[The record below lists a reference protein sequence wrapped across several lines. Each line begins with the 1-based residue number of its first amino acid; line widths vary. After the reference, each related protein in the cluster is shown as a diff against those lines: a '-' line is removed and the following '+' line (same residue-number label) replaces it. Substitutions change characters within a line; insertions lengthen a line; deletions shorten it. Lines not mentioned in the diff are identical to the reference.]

1 MTDPQGPG
9 PDPHHGPTA
18 EEIAGLVG
26 AERTAGEY
34 VPTRNPVLPDSAD
47 GPADHAAAS
56 SADDSADGSA
66 DGGAETARG
75 PVPGSG
81 DAAILAAQERAEATR
96 GLDIAD
102 VPPLPIPADTA
113 NVRARPGLHPD
124 CQPLLPLV
132 GVWRGVGRFGN
143 EPGQN
148 EPQFGQQIVISH
160 DGRPFLR
167 YESITWLLEPDGSVK
182 GPGSREVGF
191 FRPQPDGSIEL
202 MVAHAEGRIEL
213 FYGRPRST
221 AAWGLSTDAT
231 LRTPTAPPVV
241 GATRLIGI
249 TPDGK
254 LAYVEERAHSDVELA
269 PHTSAA
275 LDRIA
280 G

>member
-1 MTDPQGPG
+1 MTTPDGAA
-9 PDPHHGPTA
+9 PDPAGPHPHVGPTA
-18 EEIAGLVG
+18 EEIAGLVS

-34 VPTRNPVLPDSAD
+34 VPGPDVTTPPHGEPEA
-47 GPADHAAAS
+47 GRA
-56 SADDSADGSA
+56 
-66 DGGAETARG
+66 

-81 DAAILAAQERAEATR
+81 DAAIAAAEVRAETTR
-96 GLDIAD
+96 GLDIDD

-113 NVRARPGLHPD
+113 NVRPRPGLHPE
-124 CQPLLPLV
+124 CMPLLPLV
-132 GVWRGVGRFGN
+132 GVWRGVGRYGN
-143 EPGQN
+143 EPG
-148 EPQFGQQIVISH
+148 EKDPQFGQQIVISH

-167 YESITWLLEPDGSVK
+167 YESISWLLEPDGSVK

-191 FRPQPDGSIEL
+191 FRPQADGSIEL

-213 FYGRPRST
+213 FYGRPRSA
-221 AAWGLSTDAT
+221 AAWALSTDAA

-254 LAYVEERAHSDVELA
+254 LAYVEERAHSDIELA
-269 PHTSAA
+269 PHASAA
-275 LDRIA
+275 LDRLA

>member
-1 MTDPQGPG
+1 MTTPDGPAPG
-9 PDPHHGPTA
+9 PVGRHSHQGPTA
-18 EEIAGLVG
+18 EEIAGLVS

-34 VPTRNPVLPDSAD
+34 VPGPDLAAPTPD
-47 GPADHAAAS
+47 GPGHP
-56 SADDSADGSA
+56 
-66 DGGAETARG
+66 G
-75 PVPGSG
+75 PIPGSG
-81 DAAILAAQERAEATR
+81 DAAIVAAEFRAETTR
-96 GLDIAD
+96 ALDIAD

-113 NVRARPGLHPD
+113 NVRSRPGLHPA
-124 CQPLLPLV
+124 CQQLLPLV

-143 EPGQN
+143 EPGEQQ
-148 EPQFGQQIVISH
+148 PQFGQQIVIAH

-167 YESITWLLEPDGSVK
+167 YESISWLLAPDGSVQA
-182 GPGSREVGF
+182 PGTREVGF

-213 FYGRPRST
+213 FYGRPRSA
-221 AAWGLSTDAT
+221 AAWALSTDAA

-269 PHTSAA
+269 PHSSAA
-275 LDRIA
+275 LDRLA

>member
-1 MTDPQGPG
+1 MSSPQSPA

-18 EEIAGLVG
+18 EEIAGLVS

-34 VPTRNPVLPDSAD
+34 VPTPHPVLPE
-47 GPADHAAAS
+47 PAEDTT
-56 SADDSADGSA
+56 GT
-66 DGGAETARG
+66 GGDRG

-102 VPPLPIPADTA
+102 VPPVPIPADTA

-143 EPGQN
+143 EPGQS

-167 YESITWLLEPDGSVK
+167 YESISWLLDADGSVK

-213 FYGRPRST
+213 FYGRPRSS

>member
-1 MTDPQGPG
+1 VTTPEGPG
-9 PDPHHGPTA
+9 AEPHHGPTA

-34 VPTRNPVLPDSAD
+34 VPAPDLTPPVLDRPE
-47 GPADHAAAS
+47 PADQDRAPI
-56 SADDSADGSA
+56 
-66 DGGAETARG
+66 T
-75 PVPGSG
+75 GSG
-81 DAAILAAQERAEATR
+81 DAAIVAAEKRAETTR

-113 NVRARPGLHPD
+113 NIRARPGLHPE

-132 GVWRGVGRFGN
+132 GVWRGTGRYGN
-143 EPGQN
+143 EPGEN
-148 EPQFGQQIVISH
+148 DPQFGQQIVISH

-167 YESITWLLEPDGSVK
+167 YESISWLLDPDGSVRR
-182 GPGSREVGF
+182 PGGREVGF

-202 MVAHAEGRIEL
+202 MLAHSEGRIEL
-213 FYGRPRST
+213 FYGRQRSA
-221 AAWGLSTDAT
+221 AAWALSTDAT

-254 LAYVEERAHSDVELA
+254 LAYVEERAHTDVELA
-269 PHTSAA
+269 PHSSAA

>member
-1 MTDPQGPG
+1 MTG
-9 PDPHHGPTA
+9 PDGPAAESDGPDSRQAHQHQGPTA

-34 VPTRNPVLPDSAD
+34 VPAPDLAAQPHHEQAQPQ
-47 GPADHAAAS
+47 PAHP
-56 SADDSADGSA
+56 GSI
-66 DGGAETARG
+66 
-75 PVPGSG
+75 PGSG
-81 DAAILAAQERAEATR
+81 DAAIVAAEIRAETTR

-113 NVRARPGLHPD
+113 NIRARPGLHPD
-124 CQPLLPLV
+124 CMPLLPLV

-143 EPGQN
+143 EPGEN
-148 EPQFGQQIVISH
+148 DPQFGQQVVISH

-167 YESITWLLEPDGSVK
+167 YESISWLLGPGGSVT
-182 GPGSREVGF
+182 GPGTREVGF
-191 FRPQPDGSIEL
+191 FRPQPDGSVEL
-202 MVAHAEGRIEL
+202 MIAHAEGRIEL
-213 FYGRPRST
+213 FYGRHRSA
-221 AAWGLSTDAT
+221 AAWALSTDAA

-249 TPDGK
+249 TPAGQ
-254 LAYVEERAHSDVELA
+254 LAYVEERAHSDIELA
-269 PHTSAA
+269 PHSSAA

>member
-1 MTDPQGPG
+1 MSAPDGPAPDSPEPEPRG
-9 PDPHHGPTA
+9 LDTPAIDPHESPTA

-34 VPTRNPVLPDSAD
+34 V
-47 GPADHAAAS
+47 AAPNLGHGRHEAPN
-56 SADDSADGSA
+56 
-66 DGGAETARG
+66 GAPETAKR

-81 DAAILAAQERAEATR
+81 DAAIAAAEKRAQATR

-124 CQPLLPLV
+124 CQLLLPLV
-132 GVWRGVGRFGN
+132 GVWRGVGRYGN
-143 EPGQN
+143 EPG
-148 EPQFGQQIVISH
+148 EKDPQFGQQIVISH

-167 YESITWLLEPDGSVK
+167 YESISWLLEPDGSVK
-182 GPGSREVGF
+182 GPGPRELGF
-191 FRPQPDGSIEL
+191 IRPQPDGSIEL
-202 MVAHAEGRIEL
+202 MVAHSEGRIEL
-213 FYGRPRST
+213 FFGRPRSA
-221 AAWGLSTDAT
+221 AAWALSTDAA

-241 GATRLIGI
+241 GATRLIGV

-254 LAYVEERAHSDVELA
+254 LAYVEERAHTDVELA
-269 PHTSAA
+269 PHSSAA
-275 LDRIA
+275 LDRLA

>member
-1 MTDPQGPG
+1 MTG
-9 PDPHHGPTA
+9 PDGPTADSAGPDASGPHAHQGPTA

-34 VPTRNPVLPDSAD
+34 VPAPDLAAQGNDAPVDP
-47 GPADHAAAS
+47 GPI
-56 SADDSADGSA
+56 
-66 DGGAETARG
+66 
-75 PVPGSG
+75 PGSG
-81 DAAILAAQERAEATR
+81 DAAIVAAEIRAETTR

-113 NVRARPGLHPD
+113 NVRARPGLHPE
-124 CQPLLPLV
+124 CMPLLPLV
-132 GVWRGVGRFGN
+132 GVWRGTGRFGN
-143 EPGQN
+143 EPG
-148 EPQFGQQIVISH
+148 EKDPQFGQQIVISH

-167 YESITWLLEPDGSVK
+167 YESISWLLEPDGSVK
-182 GPGSREVGF
+182 ATGSREVGF

-213 FYGRPRST
+213 FYGRSRSA
-221 AAWGLSTDAT
+221 AAWALSTDAA

-249 TPDGK
+249 TPDGR
-254 LAYVEERAHSDVELA
+254 LAYVEERAHSDIELA
-269 PHTSAA
+269 PHASAA

>member
-1 MTDPQGPG
+1 MTGPDGPPASPG
-9 PDPHHGPTA
+9 PHPHQGPTA

-34 VPTRNPVLPDSAD
+34 VPAPELAVPAGDLP
-47 GPADHAAAS
+47 GPI
-56 SADDSADGSA
+56 
-66 DGGAETARG
+66 
-75 PVPGSG
+75 PGSG
-81 DAAILAAQERAEATR
+81 DAAIVAAEKRAETTR

-102 VPPLPIPADTA
+102 VPPLPVPADTA

-124 CQPLLPLV
+124 CLLLLPLV

-143 EPGQN
+143 EPG
-148 EPQFGQQIVISH
+148 EKDPQFGQQIVISH

-167 YESITWLLEPDGSVK
+167 YESISWLLDPDGSVK
-182 GPGSREVGF
+182 GQGSREVGF

-202 MVAHAEGRIEL
+202 MIAHAEGRIEL
-213 FYGRPRST
+213 FYGRPRS
-221 AAWGLSTDAT
+221 AVAWALSTDAA
-231 LRTPTAPPVV
+231 LRTPTASPVV

-254 LAYVEERAHSDVELA
+254 LAYVEERAHTDVELA
-269 PHTSAA
+269 PHSSAA

>member
-1 MTDPQGPG
+1 MTGPDGPAPDPSG
-9 PDPHHGPTA
+9 PDPRVPHSHQGPTA

-34 VPTRNPVLPDSAD
+34 VRAPDIVPPPGHS
-47 GPADHAAAS
+47 PA
-56 SADDSADGSA
+56 
-66 DGGAETARG
+66 T
-75 PVPGSG
+75 PIPGSG
-81 DAAILAAQERAEATR
+81 DAAIVAAEIRAEATR
-96 GLDIAD
+96 ALDIAD

-124 CQPLLPLV
+124 CQPLLPLL

-143 EPGQN
+143 EPGEN
-148 EPQFGQQIVISH
+148 DPQFGQQVVISH

-167 YESITWLLEPDGSVK
+167 YESVSWLLDPDGSVR
-182 GPGSREVGF
+182 GLGSRELGF

-213 FYGRPRST
+213 FYGRARSA
-221 AAWGLSTDAT
+221 AAWALSTDAA

-254 LAYVEERAHSDVELA
+254 LAYVEERAHSDIELA
-269 PHTSAA
+269 PHSSAA

>member
-1 MTDPQGPG
+1 VTGPHGPTPEAGG
-9 PDPHHGPTA
+9 PDAPGSHPHQGPTA

-34 VPTRNPVLPDSAD
+34 VPAPDLTPATD
-47 GPADHAAAS
+47 GP
-56 SADDSADGSA
+56 
-66 DGGAETARG
+66 TPPPG
-75 PVPGSG
+75 PIPGSG
-81 DAAILAAQERAEATR
+81 DAAIVAAEIRAETTR

-124 CQPLLPLV
+124 CKPLLPLV

-143 EPGQN
+143 EPG
-148 EPQFGQQIVISH
+148 EKDPQFGQQIVVSH

-167 YESITWLLEPDGSVK
+167 YESISWLLEPDGSVK
-182 GPGSREVGF
+182 GPGHRELGF

-202 MVAHAEGRIEL
+202 LVTHAEGRIEL
-213 FYGRPRST
+213 FYGRPRSA
-221 AAWGLSTDAT
+221 AAWALSTDAA

-254 LAYVEERAHSDVELA
+254 LAYVEERAHSDIELS
-269 PHTSAA
+269 PHSSAA

>member
-1 MTDPQGPG
+1 MTG
-9 PDPHHGPTA
+9 PDGPAPGSSGPDTHGPDTHGPDTHGPDTHVGPTA

-34 VPTRNPVLPDSAD
+34 VAAPDLTAALPHDPTTT
-47 GPADHAAAS
+47 
-56 SADDSADGSA
+56 
-66 DGGAETARG
+66 GGV
-75 PVPGSG
+75 VPGSG
-81 DAAILAAQERAEATR
+81 DAAIVAAEIRAETTR
-96 GLDIAD
+96 GRDLAD

-113 NVRARPGLHPD
+113 NVRARPGLNPD
-124 CQPLLPLV
+124 CLPLLPLV

-143 EPGQN
+143 EPG
-148 EPQFGQQIVISH
+148 EKDPQFGQQIVISH

-167 YESITWLLEPDGSVK
+167 YESISWLLEPDGSVR
-182 GPGSREVGF
+182 GPGHRELGF

-202 MVAHAEGRIEL
+202 LVAHAEGRIEL
-213 FYGRPRST
+213 FYGRPRSA
-221 AAWGLSTDAT
+221 AAWALSTDAA

-254 LAYVEERAHSDVELA
+254 LAYVEERAHSDIELS
-269 PHTSAA
+269 PHSSAA

>member
-1 MTDPQGPG
+1 MTGPG
-9 PDPHHGPTA
+9 GPTTEPSGPDSPGPHSHQGPTA

-34 VPTRNPVLPDSAD
+34 VRAPDLVPPPGHPPAAPT
-47 GPADHAAAS
+47 
-56 SADDSADGSA
+56 
-66 DGGAETARG
+66 

-81 DAAILAAQERAEATR
+81 DAAIVAAEIRAETTR
-96 GLDIAD
+96 ALDIAD

-113 NVRARPGLHPD
+113 NVRARPGLHRD
-124 CQPLLPLV
+124 CQPLLPLL

-143 EPGQN
+143 EPGEN
-148 EPQFGQQIVISH
+148 EPQFGQQVVISH

-167 YESITWLLEPDGSVK
+167 YESVSWLLAADGSVQ
-182 GPGSREVGF
+182 GLGSREVGF

-213 FYGRPRST
+213 FYGRPRSA
-221 AAWGLSTDAT
+221 AAWALSTDAA

-241 GATRLIGI
+241 GASRLIGI

-254 LAYVEERAHSDVELA
+254 LAYVEERAHSDIGLA
-269 PHTSAA
+269 PHSSAA